1 MQFLIRLGMT
11 EISIMLIAVTFIQV
25 WCNELPSMLGKELI
39 PRKPFNCDACL
50 SWWLGVILVA
60 VTFNPIFFILYIMN
74 SIFNRIKL

>member
-25 WCNELPSMLGKELI
+25 WCNELPSMLGRELI
-39 PRKPFNCDACL
+39 PSKPFNCDACL
-50 SWWLGVILVA
+50 SWWLGVILV
-60 VTFNPIFFILYIMN
+60 VITFNPIFFILYIMN